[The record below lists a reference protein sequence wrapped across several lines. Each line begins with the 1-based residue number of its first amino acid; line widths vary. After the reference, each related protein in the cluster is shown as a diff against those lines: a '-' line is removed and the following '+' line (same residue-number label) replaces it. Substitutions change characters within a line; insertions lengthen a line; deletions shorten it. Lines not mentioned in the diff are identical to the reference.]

1 MKYNIAFTNQYLK
14 DLQLA
19 RKRGL
24 DESLLNGI
32 LLKLCNGESLP
43 KANKDHA
50 LKGEYKDCRECHI
63 QSDWLLI
70 YSKQKTLKIIE
81 LRRTGSHSDLF

>member
-1 MKYNIAFTNQYLK
+1 MKYGLAFTNQYLK

-19 RKRGL
+19 RRRGL
-24 DESLLNGI
+24 NENLLNEI
-32 LLKLCNGESLP
+32 LLKLCNGEPLP

-50 LKGEYKDCRECHI
+50 LKGEYSDCRECHI

-70 YSKQKTLKIIE
+70 YSHQKQLKIIE
-81 LRRTGSHSDLF
+81 LRRIGSHSDLF

>member
-24 DESLLNGI
+24 DESLLNEV

-50 LKGEYKDCRECHI
+50 LK
-63 QSDWLLI
+63 
-70 YSKQKTLKIIE
+70 
-81 LRRTGSHSDLF
+81 RRVQRLSGMSHSK